1 MKYKGQDD
9 VFTCMNDIQTENIMS
24 FVVDICYFYIP
35 SLTSDIIQWLQNK
48 LVDNNVSS
56 IEDTSQK

>member
-9 VFTCMNDIQTENIMS
+9 VFTCMNDIQTENMS